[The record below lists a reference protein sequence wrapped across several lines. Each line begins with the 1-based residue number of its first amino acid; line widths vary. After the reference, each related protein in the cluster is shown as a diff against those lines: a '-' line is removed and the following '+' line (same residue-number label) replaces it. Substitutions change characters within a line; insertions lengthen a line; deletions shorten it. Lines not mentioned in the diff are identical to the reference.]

1 MSVVIPTEYLEATHM
16 SAGEMLQEI
25 AVMLFARN
33 RLTLG
38 QASHLAGMSQ
48 HRFQHLLASRAI
60 PPHYDIEEFEAD
72 LAVLDQSD
80 RS

>member
-1 MSVVIPTEYLEATHM
+1 MSVLIPAEYLQATHM

-38 QASHLAGMSQ
+38 QANHLAGMSR
-48 HRFQHLLASRAI
+48 HHFQHLLASRAI
-60 PPHYDIEEFEAD
+60 PPHYDM
-72 LAVLDQSD
+72 
-80 RS
+80 